1 MTAPRIRSID
11 ATREEDATE
20 DAAVGASG
28 ALTTRTWCARR
39 GPASRDPVNSDRL
52 VPLDVHLIQRRP
64 QARRASLSASPSPQ
78 KCMNN
83 RRGDSFNMWLCNA
96 VTWMPLAR
104 SARRTGFT
112 SLAIKTKSPV
122 VAAPVA
128 PVGWILI
135 AVATPIAG
143 GTSRLST
150 LTGPPRGTPI
160 WYTPPLTRPCAP
172 MISAIWVVSRPKAG
186 AEVGAGAA

>member
-1 MTAPRIRSID
+1 MFTSSNA
-11 ATREEDATE
+11 
-20 DAAVGASG
+20 
-28 ALTTRTWCARR
+28 ARR
-39 GPASRDPVNSDRL
+39 P
-52 VPLDVHLIQRRP
+52 
-64 QARRASLSASPSPQ
+64 RASLSASPSPQ

-83 RRGDSFNMWLCNA
+83 RGGDSFNMWLCNA

-150 LTGPPRGTPI
+150 LTGPPARDADLVHATVDTPVCPDDQRDLGRI
-160 WYTPPLTRPCAP
+160 QTEGGC
-172 MISAIWVVSRPKAG
+172 
-186 AEVGAGAA
+186 